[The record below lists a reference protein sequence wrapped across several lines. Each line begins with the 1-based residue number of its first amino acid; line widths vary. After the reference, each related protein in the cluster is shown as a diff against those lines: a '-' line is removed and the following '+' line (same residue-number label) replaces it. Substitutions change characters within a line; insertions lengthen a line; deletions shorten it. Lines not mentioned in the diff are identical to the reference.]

1 MEVQFLTHSP
11 AFLFA
16 SWLAWGRQPW
26 GLVLPPLQALEVGIR
41 RCCALGG
48 RDVGP
53 LEKHMPN
60 SHSALLTP
68 RINSTAMSC
77 LQKHTGYKMANL
89 MTAFGICTIP
99 DLSLAFC
106 ALEGER
112 GQEWSV
118 NLMHR
123 ETAFLGAPFPFLCSD
138 ALFWH
143 LRVVPPTH
151 KFICSSRRP
160 SEVHDYVHLSDVETE
175 PGEGKSLVWITTQ
188 LVEA

>member
-1 MEVQFLTHSP
+1 MVVQFLTHSP

-41 RCCALGG
+41 GCCALGG

-53 LEKHMPN
+53 LKKHMPN

-68 RINSTAMSC
+68 RITSSTATPC
-77 LQKHTGYKMANL
+77 LHKHRGCNMANL
-89 MTAFGICTIP
+89 MTIFGICTIP

-106 ALEGER
+106 ALERER

-118 NLMHR
+118 NLMHQ
-123 ETAFLGAPFPFLCSD
+123 ETAFLGSLFPFLCSD

-143 LRVVPPTH
+143 LRVVSTQPQ
-151 KFICSSRRP
+151 
-160 SEVHDYVHLSDVETE
+160 VHLFF
-175 PGEGKSLVWITTQ
+175 TQ
-188 LVEA
+188 TL